1 MKTQLILLFA
11 AFFCTNIYAQW
22 VQKGTDIG
30 GEATGDRSGRS
41 VALSSDGSTVAIGA
55 YWNDGNGANSGQV
68 RVYQWNGSAWAQKG
82 LDIDGEAADDQ
93 SGYSLA
99 ISSDGNTL
107 AVGAPQNDGNGSNAG
122 HVRVYNWNGTA
133 WIQKG
138 LDIDGEAAFDKS
150 GWSVSIAADGNAV
163 AIGAIDNNVAAGHV
177 RVYEWS
183 GTAWTQKGTDI
194 DGEMATDWSGY
205 AVSLSSDANTVA
217 IGAPSNNASGTSQIS
232 IGHVRVYN
240 WNGTSWIQKGTDI
253 DGESAGDD
261 SGTALSL
268 SADGNTVAIGAPQNA
283 GTGTNSGHVRVYNW
297 NGTSWAQKGLD
308 IDGEAAGDRCGNSLS
323 ISADGN
329 TLAIGAYANTGNGTN
344 AGHVRIFEWNGT
356 AWIQKGTDID
366 GEASGDFSA
375 YAVSLSADGNIVA
388 IGAYANDGVGVDVG
402 HVRIYEFSNPNQ
414 LNQNLEDGVVIYP
427 NPSTGNFYVDMGASQ
442 AAVSI
447 IITDL
452 YGKLIQSKQF
462 EDCANLNIN
471 IDEAAGIYLLSIIT
485 EDKKVVFRLIKN

>member
-41 VALSSDGSTVAIGA
+41 VALSSDGSKVAIGA

-82 LDIDGEAADDQ
+82 LDINGEAADDQ

-194 DGEMATDWSGY
+194 DGEMPTDWSGY

-253 DGESAGDD
+253 DGE
-261 SGTALSL
+261 
-268 SADGNTVAIGAPQNA
+268 
-283 GTGTNSGHVRVYNW
+283 
-297 NGTSWAQKGLD
+297 
-308 IDGEAAGDRCGNSLS
+308 
-323 ISADGN
+323 
-329 TLAIGAYANTGNGTN
+329 
-344 AGHVRIFEWNGT
+344 
-356 AWIQKGTDID
+356 
-366 GEASGDFSA
+366 ASGDFSA
-375 YAVSLSADGNIVA
+375 YSVSLSADGNIVA
-388 IGAYANDGVGVDVG
+388 SGAYGNDGVGVDVG

-427 NPSTGNFYVDMGASQ
+427 NPSTGNFYVDLGASQ

-485 EDKKVVFRLIKN
+485 EDKNVVFRLIKN

>member
-1 MKTQLILLFA
+1 
-11 AFFCTNIYAQW
+11 
-22 VQKGTDIG
+22 
-30 GEATGDRSGRS
+30 
-41 VALSSDGSTVAIGA
+41 
-55 YWNDGNGANSGQV
+55 
-68 RVYQWNGSAWAQKG
+68 
-82 LDIDGEAADDQ
+82 
-93 SGYSLA
+93 
-99 ISSDGNTL
+99 L

-194 DGEMATDWSGY
+194 DGEMPTDWSGY

-268 SADGNTVAIGAPQNA
+268 SADGNTLAIGAPKNA

-308 IDGEAAGDRCGNSLS
+308 IDGEATGDRCGNSLS

-329 TLAIGAYANTGNGTN
+329 TLAIGAYANTGNGTD
-344 AGHVRIFEWNGT
+344 AGQLRIFEWNGT

-485 EDKKVVFRLIKN
+485 EDKNVVFRLIKN